1 MSQLGRGLLL
11 TLVFLAVGFA
21 VLTGY
26 RAWTAQSGEHSA
38 TPPLVVGQQLPASAV
53 VTPLV
58 GADAYPLSDE
68 IVGVTVIN
76 YFGSW
81 CRPCRSENPALLE
94 LRTGGVRVIGVAVR
108 DEPNAIRQFLDEL
121 GDPFFRVLM
130 DNEGAS
136 MQALGMGAEI
146 PQTLVVS
153 ASGEVLQ
160 HHSGPLVGTDG
171 EAALE
176 EIRELAGPR

>member
-11 TLVFLAVGFA
+11 TLLLVAAGLV
-21 VLTGY
+21 VLIGS
-26 RAWTAQSGEHSA
+26 RVWTAQSAEQGA
-38 TPPLVVGQQLPASAV
+38 TPPLVVGQQLPASAL
-53 VTPLV
+53 VTPLA
-58 GADAYPLSDE
+58 GAEAYPLSDE

-108 DEPNAIRQFLDEL
+108 DEPNAIQQFLDEL
-121 GDPFFRVLM
+121 GNPFFRVLV
-130 DNEGAS
+130 DSEGAS
-136 MQALGMGAEI
+136 MQALGIGAEI